1 MNNKEINVAL
11 VSFAVIGALAVATTM
26 ILFAVAACPEFIEYG

>member
-1 MNNKEINVAL
+1 MNDKGINVAL

-26 ILFAVAACPEFIEYG
+26 ILFAAAAYPEFIEYG

>member
-1 MNNKEINVAL
+1 MNKKGINVTL

-26 ILFAVAACPEFIEYG
+26 ILFAVAAYPEFIEYG